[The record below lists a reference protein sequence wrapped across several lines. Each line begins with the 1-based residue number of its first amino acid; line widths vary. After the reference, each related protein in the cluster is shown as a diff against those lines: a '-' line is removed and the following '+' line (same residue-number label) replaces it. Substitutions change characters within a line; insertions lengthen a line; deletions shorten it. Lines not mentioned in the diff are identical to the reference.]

1 MKCPRCN
8 KKLEEAI
15 FHNTGV
21 DYCPQCLGIFFEED
35 ELRQAKDDRDRGLR
49 WLDIDLWKDKNKFK
63 VAFGIRLCPACRLPL
78 YEVYYS
84 DTRVATKGEDGR
96 SSSISG
102 VVVDVCNVCHGIWLD
117 RGEFKK
123 IVGYLKKEA
132 EYEILNDYL
141 KTLAEEFWE
150 IFTGPENLREEVLD
164 FLSVFKI
171 INYKF
176 LVQYPHLSNIIL
188 NLPR

>member
-1 MKCPRCN
+1 MMCPKCR
-8 KKLEEAI
+8 KELEKAI
-15 FHNTGV
+15 FHQTEV
-21 DYCPQCLGIFFEED
+21 DYCPQCLGIFFDED
-35 ELRQAKDDRDRGLR
+35 ELKQAKDDRDRGLR

-84 DTRVATKGEDGR
+84 DTRVAAKGEDERG
-96 SSSISG
+96 SSISG

-132 EYEILNDYL
+132 EYEILNDYI
-141 KTLAEEFWE
+141 KTLSQEFWE
-150 IFTGPENLREEVLD
+150 IFTGPEKLREEVLD

-176 LVQYPHLSNIIL
+176 LVQYPYLSNIIL